1 MKAAGKG
8 VRMEGRRR
16 TGRVQ
21 ICRGTHLTAVYPA
34 LLSVICRLK
43 ASFGLLSLFCRYLS
57 IVITDISSLLF
68 FEPYIDLAFAN
79 SFALFSA
86 MNCFPSMQLFHN
98 SVSVE
103 SDKAVIS
110 TDAEAEAEAE
120 AHFRLT
126 ASAFLL
132 ISDND

>member
-1 MKAAGKG
+1 
-8 VRMEGRRR
+8 
-16 TGRVQ
+16 
-21 ICRGTHLTAVYPA
+21 
-34 LLSVICRLK
+34 
-43 ASFGLLSLFCRYLS
+43 
-57 IVITDISSLLF
+57 
-68 FEPYIDLAFAN
+68 
-79 SFALFSA
+79 

-126 ASAFLL
+126 ASAFLV